1 MIQREGTG
9 PVLRSSLK
17 SFWTAVR
24 TKERPGGGG
33 GALLEMKLI
42 SEICA
47 EIAGMR

>member
-1 MIQREGTG
+1 MIQREGTR

-17 SFWTAVR
+17 SFWTAIR
-24 TKERPGGGG
+24 IKERPEGGGA
-33 GALLEMKLI
+33 ALLEMKLI